1 MRDCLP
7 LLLLPSVTDF
17 MRLSSKVSHSSA
29 LPLTSW
35 RVAERVA
42 AFSRSC
48 SSLRCLAPSANRLR
62 FSLAAAACCRRL
74 ALSCR

>member
-1 MRDCLP
+1 MRGCLF
-7 LLLLPSVTDF
+7 LLLLPNLINF
-17 MRLSSKVSHSSA
+17 MALSSKVFQPSA

-48 SSLRCLAPSANRLR
+48 SSLQCLAPSANRLR
-62 FSLAAAACCRRL
+62 FSLAAAACCLRL